1 MKKIFSLVLII
12 AAVGFAVN
20 ANAQIRKI
28 PAEVTNAFSE
38 KYADAK
44 NVEWKDKLSYFASSF
59 EWKGDKYEAHF
70 NKKGEW
76 LNTEKE
82 LQVSDLPSAVKDGFD
97 KSKYTDWETKSV
109 YRIDLPEDKV
119 NYRVHISKSS
129 VQKKILLFNA
139 EGKLLKDNV
148 TL

>member
-1 MKKIFSLVLII
+1 LAVAF
-12 AAVGFAVN
+12 AAVAYK
-20 ANAQIRKI
+20 ADAQIRKI

-44 NVEWKDKLSYFASSF
+44 NVEWKDKLSYFASTF

-70 NKKGEW
+70 TKKGEW
-76 LNTEKE
+76 QSTEKE
-82 LQVSDLPSAVKDGFD
+82 LQLSDLPSAVKDGFD
-97 KSKYTDWETKSV
+97 KSKYAEWETKSV

-119 NYRVHISKSS
+119 NYRVHVAKSS
-129 VQKKILLFNA
+129 VQKKILLFNE
-139 EGKLLKDNV
+139 EGKLLKDNL